1 MRLSQHFTLAELTVT
16 QSGLPNAPGQVELA
30 NLKKLA
36 RTLESVRSAL
46 GGKPII
52 INSAYRSPRVNSAV
66 GGSET
71 SAHMVGLAADF
82 ICPTYGKPLEICQ
95 VISAAGIPFDQLIH
109 EYGRWIHIGI
119 GPRDR
124 QQLLTI
130 DRRGVRNGLLEAR
143 P

>member
-16 QSGLPNAPGQVELA
+16 QSGLPNAPGQVELS
-30 NLKKLA
+30 NLQKLA

-66 GGSET
+66 GGSAT

-82 ICPTYGKPLEICQ
+82 VCPTYGKPLEICQ
-95 VISAAGIPFDQLIH
+95 AIAAAGILFDQLIH

-119 GPRDR
+119 GPRAR

-130 DRRGVRNGLLEAR
+130 DGRGVRSGLLEVR